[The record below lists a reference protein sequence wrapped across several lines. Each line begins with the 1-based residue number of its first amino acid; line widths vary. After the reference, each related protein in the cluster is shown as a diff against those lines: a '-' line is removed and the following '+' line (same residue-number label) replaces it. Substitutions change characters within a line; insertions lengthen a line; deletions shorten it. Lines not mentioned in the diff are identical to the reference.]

1 MFEFVFTQMTKANT
15 QSPNKFV
22 SSIIFTIKNI
32 IGDWPDK
39 FKNIVF
45 KSTKTSDISNVMV
58 KIVPLNNS

>member
-15 QSPNKFV
+15 QSRNKFV
-22 SSIIFTIKNI
+22 SSITFTIKNI

>member
-15 QSPNKFV
+15 QSRNKFV
-22 SSIIFTIKNI
+22 SSTTFTIKNI

>member
-1 MFEFVFTQMTKANT
+1 MTKANT
-15 QSPNKFV
+15 QSRNKFV
-22 SSIIFTIKNI
+22 SSITFTIKNI